1 MRTSFILLAQYG
13 GSAIIPIETVQR
25 DYFPHLGVEKLVAKM
40 VRGEIALPLVRIEP
54 RSQKAARG
62 VHLSDL
68 STWIDARREAAM
80 KELRA
85 VTT

>member
-1 MRTSFILLAQYG
+1 VKTSFILLAQYN
-13 GSAIIPIETVQR
+13 GSAIVPIETVQR
-25 DYFPHLGVEKLVAKM
+25 DYFPHIGVEKLVAKM

-54 RSQKAARG
+54 RSKKSSRS
-62 VHLSDL
+62 VHVDDL
-68 STWIDARREAAM
+68 ACWIDARREAAM